1 MAQYFT
7 GYSGGGHRPGGG
19 MGSNKVVERSAPK
32 AEPRARAVSPAAV
45 SQLGGHLGDHATGEG
60 KILPGGGSSLY
71 AGEGKILPGGGS
83 SLYAGPGYSN
93 VGPRPTQEGPG
104 GGRTVM
110 HCGSQDMHGAPAG
123 RPFEPSDKGWSPPPG
138 GIHRK

>member
-1 MAQYFT
+1 MKQYFT

-19 MGSNKVVERSAPK
+19 IASNKVVERSAPK
-32 AEPRARAVSPAAV
+32 QEPRARAVDVGAV
-45 SQLGGHLGDHATGEG
+45 SRQGTAQGNHATG
-60 KILPGGGSSLY
+60 S
-71 AGEGKILPGGGS
+71 GKILPGGGS

-123 RPFEPSDKGWSPPPG
+123 RPFEPSDKGWS
-138 GIHRK
+138 